1 MNQELNI
8 PTEARLQRCIRTA
21 LPEYGKAEVVD
32 LKGITSGWETDVYAF
47 DLTVQDVT
55 RPLPLVLR
63 VYQGQHAREKSALE
77 FDALRRLHSVGYPV
91 PKTLA
96 LALEDSPAGRPCI
109 IMERIA
115 GQGMW
120 RKTFQGPEEQQR
132 TLFALF
138 LRLFV
143 QLHQLEW
150 HYLVDDT
157 NPPFLSNPYHFVD
170 AEVASYRG
178 RSAQLGVTTY
188 GPVMDWLEAR
198 RDLVPCHRPAPIHW
212 DFHPENI
219 LLCDDG
225 SAVVIDWSQY
235 QISDPRFDLA
245 WTMTLVGG
253 QEGGNVRER
262 ILSMYEALTG
272 EVVQHI
278 EIFEVF
284 ACVKRLASV
293 MISLSLGAEVMG
305 MRAGSEQMMLKM
317 LPAMT
322 RVYARLQEISGIRIP
337 EVEKLLKAV

>member
-1 MNQELNI
+1 MSQESEAL
-8 PTEARLQRCIRTA
+8 TEARLQQYIHTT
-21 LPEYGKAEVVD
+21 LPEYGKAEVVG
-32 LKGITSGWETDVYAF
+32 LKEITSGWETDVYAF
-47 DLTVQDVT
+47 DLTAKNDSEL
-55 RPLPLVLR
+55 LPLVLR
-63 VYQGQHAREKSALE
+63 AYQGQHAREKSALE

-115 GQGMW
+115 GHGMW

-132 TLFALF
+132 TLFELF
-138 LRLFV
+138 LRLLV
-143 QLHQLEW
+143 QLHQLDW
-150 HYLVDDT
+150 HDLVDDT
-157 NPPFLSNPYHFVD
+157 NPPFLSKPYHFVD
-170 AEVASYRG
+170 AALARYRG
-178 RSAQLGVTTY
+178 LSAQLGVTTY
-188 GPVMDWLEAR
+188 VPVVDWLDAR
-198 RDLVPCHRPAPIHW
+198 RDLVPCRRPAPIHW

-219 LLCDDG
+219 LLCENG

-262 ILSMYEALTG
+262 ILSRYEALTG

-284 ACVKRLASV
+284 ACTQRLASV
-293 MISLSLGAEVMG
+293 TISLSLGAEVVG
-305 MRAGSEQMMLKM
+305 MRAGSEEMMLNQ
-317 LPAMT
+317 LPVMT
-322 RVYARLQEISGIRIP
+322 RVYARLQEISGLRIP
-337 EVEKLLKAV
+337 DVEKLLNVV